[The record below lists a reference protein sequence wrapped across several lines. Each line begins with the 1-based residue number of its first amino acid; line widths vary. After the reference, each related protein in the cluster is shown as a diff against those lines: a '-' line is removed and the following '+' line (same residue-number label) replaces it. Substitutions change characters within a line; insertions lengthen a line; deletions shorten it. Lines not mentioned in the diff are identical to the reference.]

1 MDPGP
6 SSLPLFIALALVAA
20 NAFLTADEFA
30 LIAVRRSRIEQNV
43 RLGAAR
49 SARVLPPIDRLEELV
64 FAAQIAR
71 SATSIGL
78 GCEAVVIARRF
89 LEPLGM
95 LPLWAT
101 VLALAV
107 AVLAHATL

>member
-6 SSLPLFIALALVAA
+6 SSLPLIIALALVAA
-20 NAFLTADEFA
+20 NAFLTAAEFA

-64 FAAQIAR
+64 FAAQLAR
-71 SATSIGL
+71 SATSIAL
-78 GCEAVVIARRF
+78 GYVAALIGRRF
-89 LEPLGM
+89 LVPMGM
-95 LPLWAT
+95 IPLWAT
-101 VLALAV
+101 AV
-107 AVLAHATL
+107 AVASA